1 MYNRFLSGEA
11 APVPS
16 LTSLYPAADW
26 YEREAYD
33 LFGVLFV
40 GHPDLRRLLTDYG
53 FDGHPLRKDF
63 PMMSRFATTTRPAS
77 QRKCSIRA
85 ILLPSTNAVPQA
97 APSSAQNRQAKE
109 RGEKGH
115 SCEPT

>member
-33 LFGVLFV
+33 LFGVLFA
-40 GHPDLRRLLTDYG
+40 GHSDLRRPLSKHLGCRSFHQQHSRADRTDAG
-53 FDGHPLRKDF
+53 RRRLH
-63 PMMSRFATTTRPAS
+63 
-77 QRKCSIRA
+77 
-85 ILLPSTNAVPQA
+85 
-97 APSSAQNRQAKE
+97 SSALCQAMSSALSL
-109 RGEKGH
+109 RF
-115 SCEPT
+115 SPYLWLLMLSP

>member
-33 LFGVLFV
+33 LFGVLF
-40 GHPDLRRLLTDYG
+40 
-53 FDGHPLRKDF
+53 
-63 PMMSRFATTTRPAS
+63 A
-77 QRKCSIRA
+77 
-85 ILLPSTNAVPQA
+85 
-97 APSSAQNRQAKE
+97 
-109 RGEKGH
+109 GH
-115 SCEPT
+115 SDCGACYRNISGAGVFISSRVAPIGPMPGGVGCIHRPCARP